1 MPHEPPAVLIA
12 TADEDAA
19 RQLGGLMFEQGFQGV
34 RVSRGSELR
43 ARLDER
49 AFDLIFADQELPGLP
64 ATELLSLLAE
74 RELSTPVVAI
84 VGDDGAAVG
93 VSAVRAGAH
102 DFLCKPIDRD
112 EVLYV
117 LGKVQKSAALGAD
130 EPPRSVLFASTTKL
144 VGDSTPMRQ
153 LNETL
158 RLAAN
163 AMATVLIRGESGTGK
178 ELVARLVHD
187 WSPRRAGPFVKVHCA
202 ALPDQLLESELFG
215 YERGA
220 FTGATARKPGR
231 VELSQG
237 GTLFLDEIGD
247 ISPQTQVKLL
257 RVLQDRQYERL
268 GGTQTLRADVRFV
281 TATHRDLETM
291 VRQGTFR
298 EDLFYRLN
306 VVSLFVPPLRARPD
320 DIEPLA
326 LHFCETIA
334 KENGRRPVLFEADA
348 LTMLSQQSWPGNVR
362 ELQNF
367 IERVVVL
374 ATRPRI
380 SIEDVKRELVRGSG
394 ALALAASEN
403 LGPPM
408 DMNKSA
414 MELAIVLKKAE
425 KRALERALAASEG
438 NKNRAARLLGISRR
452 SLYYKLE
459 EHGLVTG
466 DGSSVAPS
474 R

>member
-1 MPHEPPAVLIA
+1 
-12 TADEDAA
+12 
-19 RQLGGLMFEQGFQGV
+19 
-34 RVSRGSELR
+34 
-43 ARLDER
+43 
-49 AFDLIFADQELPGLP
+49 
-64 ATELLSLLAE
+64 
-74 RELSTPVVAI
+74 
-84 VGDDGAAVG
+84 
-93 VSAVRAGAH
+93 
-102 DFLCKPIDRD
+102 
-112 EVLYV
+112 
-117 LGKVQKSAALGAD
+117 
-130 EPPRSVLFASTTKL
+130 
-144 VGDSTPMRQ
+144 MRQ
-153 LNETL
+153 LSETL

-281 TATHRDLETM
+281 TATHRDLEAM

-348 LTMLSQQSWPGNVR
+348 LTLLSQQLWPGNVR

-380 SIEDVKRELVRGSG
+380 SIDDVKRELVRGTG

-459 EHGLVTG
+459 EHGLVG
-466 DGSSVAPS
+466 SDGTSVAPS